1 MDTTAYLTGLGW
13 RGKGHSLHKSGRGIT
28 KPLALAHKT
37 DVLGIGK
44 KKHDA
49 YADQWWARAF
59 DDTLKGI
66 NAQDN
71 EATGKTESI
80 SLAPKASALH
90 MVQRFGTSGLYG
102 NFVRGETLGGTI
114 KPDKI
119 DVVTPPKIL
128 EKKEKSNAKRDKVPA
143 GVASSRKPRKGEETI
158 AVKAVTVENPAPGH
172 TPQKSEQGPEDVT
185 EERSRRKK
193 RRKRPETPEHKVSD
207 HQKGNVD
214 EATRGNPIGTDYSS
228 NASKSAKRKRRDALV
243 IAPPPYLVPEE
254 DGKANDTP
262 EPKKKRKK
270 KKQHTQ
276 KEES

>member
-66 NAQDN
+66 NAQEN
-71 EATGKTESI
+71 EATGKTECI

-90 MVQRFGTSGLYG
+90 MVQRFGMSSLYG

-114 KPDKI
+114 KPDEI
-119 DVVTPPKIL
+119 DVVTPSKVL
-128 EKKEKSNAKRDKVPA
+128 ERKTSNAKRDKVPEV
-143 GVASSRKPRKGEETI
+143 VASSRKPRKGEETI
-158 AVKAVTVENPAPGH
+158 AVKAVTVESSTPGRN
-172 TPQKSEQGPEDVT
+172 PQKLEQGLEDVT
-185 EERSRRKK
+185 EERLKHKK
-193 RRKRPETPEHKVSD
+193 RRKRPETREHKVSD

-214 EATRGNPIGTDYSS
+214 KATRGNPIGTDYSAK
-228 NASKSAKRKRRDALV
+228 ASKSAERKRRDALV
-243 IAPPPYLVPEE
+243 IAQPPCLVPEE

-262 EPKKKRKK
+262 EPKRKRKK

-276 KEES
+276 KEVS